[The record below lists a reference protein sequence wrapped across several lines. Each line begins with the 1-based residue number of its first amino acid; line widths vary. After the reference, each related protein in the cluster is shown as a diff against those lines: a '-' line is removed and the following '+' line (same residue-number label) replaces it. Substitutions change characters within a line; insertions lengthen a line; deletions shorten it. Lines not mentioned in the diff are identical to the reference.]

1 MQLTVKSS
9 LVIGGVSLI
18 GLIGTARAESSWAEA
33 VPRSPPPLVPP
44 STPPGAGAPEPPP
57 PATHVF
63 PLNVRVGTDF
73 AGYADSDHVFVVTP
87 SLAGHVENPTAG
99 WSVDGSYRVDVV
111 SAASVDIVSTASRNY
126 TEVRQAGTLAADYRP
141 NTWGGAVN
149 GSVSSEPDYLSWS
162 AGRKRDEGRARKE
175 RDAPFGLQSHL
186 RHRRPYG
193 DPLLGLLAEA
203 GRRGPERGA
212 HARARA
218 GHDWVVRGRRG
229 LRGRQSVEACRYVPL
244 FAPGTTV
251 PNVASVALVTSLRV
265 AARPLEQ
272 LPLSR
277 QRYAGSLRV
286 AHRFAKA
293 KSTLRLDERLY
304 DDSWALKA
312 SSTDSATTA
321 TSATRRRSAWRG
333 RCSRSRST

>member
-193 DPLLGLLAEA
+193 DPLLGLSRRLDVEA
-203 GRRGPERGA
+203 LKGGLTLVLERDTIGSFVVDGVFEDGDPSKPAGMFRCSRRGPRS
-212 HARARA
+212 R
-218 GHDWVVRGRRG
+218 
-229 LRGRQSVEACRYVPL
+229 
-244 FAPGTTV
+244 T
-251 PNVASVALVTSLRV
+251 
-265 AARPLEQ
+265 
-272 LPLSR
+272 LP
-277 QRYAGSLRV
+277 
-286 AHRFAKA
+286 
-293 KSTLRLDERLY
+293 
-304 DDSWALKA
+304 
-312 SSTDSATTA
+312 
-321 TSATRRRSAWRG
+321 
-333 RCSRSRST
+333 RSRS